1 MDTRKM
7 VTAEEARRVM
17 DDITPT
23 EWDASPVGQSER
35 RAEDRRRAAR
45 LTEISTWNEARRWV
59 GTVVALHED
68 VRRFAAL
75 LAAVT
80 TERDEARA
88 EVRRLTA
95 ALATARREARAEAL
109 RECFDIAD
117 GCATQRR
124 ATLARWDAEGV
135 RDDDERRA
143 WVGCKASEAERIR
156 GAIRALR
163 ALPLDAPGGAT

>member
-45 LTEISTWNEARRWV
+45 LTEISTWHEARRWV

-75 LAAVT
+75 LAAAT

-95 ALATARREARAEAL
+95 ALATARREGAEEMRAALIERFKSRMAYLRPWADVEA
-109 RECFDIAD
+109 
-117 GCATQRR
+117 
-124 ATLARWDAEGV
+124 V
-135 RDDDERRA
+135 PDDEIGDGEMTGA
-143 WVGCKASEAERIR
+143 WNEA
-156 GAIRALR
+156 GMALMITR
-163 ALPLDAPGGAT
+163 DMVLPLDAPGGAT

>member
-95 ALATARREARAEAL
+95 ALATARREGAEEMRAAAVAA
-109 RECFDIAD
+109 C
-117 GCATQRR
+117 
-124 ATLARWDAEGV
+124 EGV
-135 RDDDERRA
+135 AKQHQRTREGHRPYVADSTRQ
-143 WVGCKASEAERIR
+143 WVEGIEK
-156 GAIRALR
+156 GADLCACFLR